1 MNNTS
6 IRKRFFNIADEFFDG
21 HCTIYKFTTNYRAA
35 FGTVYQHEYQ
45 HKHLEAFPC
54 WDGQLASGKTL
65 EEAMFH
71 AIIIFEEYCDGVVSV
86 YQRHIYNMM
95 KSREKQLFEEAT
107 EHLTEGLNDRQ

>member
-35 FGTVYQHEYQ
+35 FGTIYQHDE
-45 HKHLEAFPC
+45 HLESFPY

-95 KSREKQLFEEAT
+95 KSKEKQLFEEAIR
-107 EHLTEGLNDRQ
+107 EMEDEND